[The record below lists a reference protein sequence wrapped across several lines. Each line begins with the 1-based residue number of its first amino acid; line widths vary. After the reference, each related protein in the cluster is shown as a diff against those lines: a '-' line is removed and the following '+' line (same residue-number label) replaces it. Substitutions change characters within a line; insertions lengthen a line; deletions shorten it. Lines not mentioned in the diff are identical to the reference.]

1 LNEFLPDDVKSL
13 WSGTHLNVALPL
25 WQDFK
30 DHAVQEAIGDR
41 HAFEEYLHSS
51 DPHVRAWA
59 ADTRDAYNDLCNS
72 PNLILWEY
80 YRSNYLKSFEKARA
94 TQEVKKAEN
103 AKYHLEGV
111 LTSVSREHY
120 HKQVRCGNYKF
131 TISAKLGLGLG
142 DGDQVIVQ
150 YHLTE
155 TQHPYPYA
163 VESLPTDSASRL
175 GVSIRGHNSG
185 GRFHC

>member
-1 LNEFLPDDVKSL
+1 
-13 WSGTHLNVALPL
+13 
-25 WQDFK
+25 
-30 DHAVQEAIGDR
+30 
-41 HAFEEYLHSS
+41 
-51 DPHVRAWA
+51 
-59 ADTRDAYNDLCNS
+59 
-72 PNLILWEY
+72 
-80 YRSNYLKSFEKARA
+80 LKSFENARA
-94 TQEVKKAEN
+94 TQELKKAEN

-111 LTSVSREHY
+111 LTNVSREHY
-120 HKQVRCGNYKF
+120 HTQVRCGNYKF

-150 YHLTE
+150 YQLTE

-185 GRFHC
+185 GPFHYWLMADGQSNAMKINSLVDGLEGFSLEETKSFSRRWYYTKTGNFRIRETIYT